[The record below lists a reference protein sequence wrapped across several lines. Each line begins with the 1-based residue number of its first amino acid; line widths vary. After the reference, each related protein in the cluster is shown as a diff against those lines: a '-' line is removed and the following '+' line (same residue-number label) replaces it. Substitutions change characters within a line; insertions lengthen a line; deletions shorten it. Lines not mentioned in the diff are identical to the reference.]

1 MLSMPD
7 FVREFPVVLKTDRD
21 CETPLVT
28 EFIQSRAP
36 IGSLLDIGAHY
47 SGHHY
52 AHALRKYISRYD
64 GIDIQP
70 PDHDTKHMLD
80 HYYTG
85 NANMFSFELDQY
97 DAVICVS
104 TIEHAGVSTY
114 QGDYVTERMSLFQR
128 CLALARKHMWIS
140 FPVGQPYV
148 CPGQMAIITE
158 EHLKEFEQMVYLVTF
173 GQLGNNKVKERFFYS
188 QGPQASLPWREHTNR
203 EAALSVPYMPFIG
216 NQSIAVLEIDK

>member
-1 MLSMPD
+1 MLSMSD
-7 FVREFPVVLKTDRD
+7 FIREFPVVLKTDRD
-21 CETPLVT
+21 CETPLVI
-28 EFIQSRAP
+28 EWLNSRP
-36 IGSLLDIGAHY
+36 DIKTVLDIGAHY

-52 AHALRKYISRYD
+52 ARAIRPFLFRYD

-70 PDHDTKHMLD
+70 PDDATRALLD

-85 NANMFSFELDQY
+85 NANTFSFEVDQY

-148 CPGQMAIITE
+148 CPGQMAIITA
-158 EHLKEFEQMVYLVTF
+158 EHLDQWERWTAKYR
-173 GQLGNNKVKERFFYS
+173 VKERFFLT
-188 QGPQASLPWREHTNR
+188 QGAQAGHPWREHTNR
-203 EAALSVPYMPFIG
+203 EAALSVPYFDYIG
-216 NQSIAVLEIDK
+216 NQSICVMEVDL